1 MPAAA
6 VGKAPKVKAL
16 RPGQVVTNTLGTGGA
31 SKPWGYSSFIE
42 FYRAAT
48 RARDPPCFAAGCRG
62 RGTSGG
68 HVKLAPSPLL
78 AAFKLSWYIVPA
90 CPAHNKRSSCGSYQ
104 VRGGTAAARHS
115 SLDGWAPQ
123 APAQAGL
130 PLSGAQSEQ
139 QWIRAHMRT
148 RQLDPELCMAVFLN
162 RRLMLGRPPCIGL
175 SFRGSKQGRSPEC
188 PKKRPPAGLPGARFP
203 PSCRTLSCAGQ
214 GWNPGCA
221 RGDILGGPRVQPP
234 R

>member
-31 SKPWGYSSFIE
+31 SKPRGYSSFIE

-104 VRGGTAAARHS
+104 VKAGTLAVRVETSLADRVCSLPADGKKLVAAAMGKHH
-115 SLDGWAPQ
+115 L
-123 APAQAGL
+123 
-130 PLSGAQSEQ
+130 
-139 QWIRAHMRT
+139 
-148 RQLDPELCMAVFLN
+148 
-162 RRLMLGRPPCIGL
+162 
-175 SFRGSKQGRSPEC
+175 
-188 PKKRPPAGLPGARFP
+188 
-203 PSCRTLSCAGQ
+203 
-214 GWNPGCA
+214 
-221 RGDILGGPRVQPP
+221 
-234 R
+234 